1 MDKIDFC
8 KILQEKKIENLK
20 KKNLEEFFLINTSK

>member
-1 MDKIDFC
+1 MDKIDFY